1 MSMNSFSFRSALS
14 SSEPAEREITDLL
27 ELHPEGEAFP
37 VDRLKTLSDQP
48 YEILDLKRLRE
59 EVDPDER
66 RAAPRFEIRYT
77 VLIAN
82 HLQAFRTQSQNISAT
97 GLLLKDVLPAEFSNH
112 PFDIVIIQTDSS
124 GARSFLFFRG
134 KAVPGPLRSRRVQFD
149 ALTRESEIKLQKAM
163 QGAKPVM

>member
-1 MSMNSFSFRSALS
+1 MNSFSFRSS
-14 SSEPAEREITDLL
+14 HRSDEPAEREITDLL

-37 VDRLKTLSDQP
+37 VKNLKNLNDQP

-59 EVDPDER
+59 EVDPNER
-66 RAAPRFEIRYT
+66 RAAPRFEIKYT

-82 HLQAFRTQSQNISAT
+82 HQQAFRTQSQNISAT

-112 PFDIVIIQTDSS
+112 SFDIVMIQTEPS
-124 GARSFLFFRG
+124 GTRSFLFFRG

-149 ALTRESEIKLQKAM
+149 ALTRDSELKLQKAM
-163 QGAKPVM
+163 QGAKPVN